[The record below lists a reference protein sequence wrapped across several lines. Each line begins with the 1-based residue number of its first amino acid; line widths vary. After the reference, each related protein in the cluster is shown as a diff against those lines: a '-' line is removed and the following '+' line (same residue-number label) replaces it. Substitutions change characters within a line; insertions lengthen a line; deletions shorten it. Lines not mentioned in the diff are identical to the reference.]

1 MAIAT
6 HAHEAVQETTG
17 QVMLESHKG
26 NNNSNHAPR
35 DLSGYRP
42 NTQFS
47 RPADMRTTQRKPTP
61 SPLQMSAMMA
71 DSHHTNGNGNVDVDA
86 PLVPSRAGSDFQYT
100 SRSLPSPPRSPRAH
114 IPADQAPPISQE
126 HLLEVS
132 AEKSFVVDSAVRQPS
147 DDSGS
152 VGKALTPP
160 ESQSYSQQ
168 PNLSSPFPQPEET
181 RNSSP
186 HSPLLATTLPP
197 TRTAIRPVSR
207 SMPRTSSIDS
217 AVSNISNATSHSHK
231 SSQDSYHSH
240 QGDLSVMIS
249 LAGSPENL
257 ILRLLGE
264 KEYIS
269 AQNNKL
275 WKLVDKQ
282 RSLLFGLN
290 EDLERALVDKDRYRK
305 KLKEHIDQASSFP
318 NTSVQSTSR
327 SPTPGPDERPA
338 QSVRA
343 QEGLNDSHDP
353 RALLEV
359 AEAGTNARAE
369 EAATKVSTER
379 RERNHPTENTLSGTD
394 SIPTK
399 TSSQGSKDVPPNNTD
414 SRRTL
419 PSLET
424 GFDLP
429 IQNTQA
435 PTPVVTPSSFTA
447 KRSQTHWQKA
457 GPGTPPALISSSPQV
472 GSHDLTL
479 ALPRKLPPAPLDLRP
494 TEREEMRL
502 KQPLDETEDH
512 SGSEYDE
519 TQEVN
524 EIIPH
529 FGRGRKKTREE
540 DDEER
545 EAAALKEQ
553 EERSRSKKEKSSKA
567 RSGSKKTKAVD
578 DQPLP
583 PSIAPMP
590 SAVRAVSPPN
600 SALGASNYLS
610 APTSLASVLT
620 PTHPHHSTKLKHTL
634 LSAQPLSPGLPMSP
648 RPIDRPMNSPMPRI
662 PRDGTASSVASHPLS
677 PRPGLVGLPLSPRA
691 TKQNFP
697 PPPQTP
703 MSVSAPTARHAESAK
718 EPPDTS
724 RVSDFKFPQP
734 AGAPRSEY
742 HSELKTLVE
751 NETSSSKPKGLYRGF
766 MSDAYPDLL
775 IAPNA
780 LPSIIVKVISSRL
793 RPSRNSYVAN
803 KWEEDS
809 VFTLGVSARSD
820 SQELWQVERSLPSLL
835 LLDQHL
841 KQFTSISVKLPDRSL
856 FSGHAPSKIDA
867 RREAL
872 ERYFETVL
880 DTPMDER
887 AALALCHYLS
897 TQIVEPVHEDGQDN
911 HSTSG
916 SPVTT
921 NPDGR
926 LVKEGYLTKK
936 GKNFGGWKARFFM
949 LDDPVLRYYESQGG
963 SLLGTIKLSNAKI
976 AKPQPR
982 SSESPSRGEES
993 ESEYRHAFGILE
1005 PKRKDSSSHVRHV
1018 LCAESDAERDA
1029 WVQALMCYVER
1040 DPEDEQLKQTSVSSI
1055 DFGSRKKRPSQR
1067 KDGSTSDSP
1076 QSATFDGLQAVSY
1089 DDTVAANPPVVHIL
1103 PNKRLTE
1110 SPSPPNTGIP
1120 SSSGAQKSFVSK
1132 PISGPSNGA
1141 KIHDV
1146 GAWGNKPLAPPQTL
1160 DKEHKKRSIWGFHN
1174 KQSLDATTTYPNESA
1189 LSLTQTQQQYYER
1202 ISNVRP
1208 AFGLPLADAV
1218 ECCPPR
1224 GVNVCLPAVVY
1235 RCLEFLKAQD
1245 AWSEEGIFRV
1255 SGSNVLVKG
1264 LRDRFN
1270 NEGDLDFLATD
1281 NYFDVHTIA
1290 SLLKLYLRDL
1300 PATILTRELHL
1311 DFLQT
1316 MGMYPPFVYI
1326 YPSKQSLNFR

>member
-1 MAIAT
+1 MAIVT
-6 HAHEAVQETTG
+6 NAHEAVQETTG
-17 QVMLESHKG
+17 RVMLESRKG
-26 NNNSNHAPR
+26 NDHSNHAPR
-35 DLSGYRP
+35 DLSGYRS

-47 RPADMRTTQRKPTP
+47 SPADMRTTQRKPTP

-71 DSHHTNGNGNVDVDA
+71 DSHHVNSNGNADVDA

-100 SRSLPSPPRSPRAH
+100 SRSLPSPPHSPRAQ
-114 IPADQAPPISQE
+114 IPADQVPPIAQE
-126 HLLEVS
+126 HRDEVS
-132 AEKSFVVDSAVRQPS
+132 AEKNLVLDRTVEQPLNN
-147 DDSGS
+147 SGS
-152 VGKALTPP
+152 VRNALTPP
-160 ESQSYSQQ
+160 EPQSYSQQ
-168 PNLSSPFPQPEET
+168 QPSLSPPFPQPKET
-181 RNSSP
+181 RNSS
-186 HSPLLATTLPP
+186 SPLPLSTNTLPP
-197 TRTAIRPVSR
+197 AKTAIRPVSR

-217 AVSNISNATSHSHK
+217 AVSNISHTTSHSHK
-231 SSQDSYHSH
+231 SSQDSYPSH

-257 ILRLLGE
+257 IIRLLNE

-269 AQNNKL
+269 SQNNKL

-305 KLKEHIDQASSFP
+305 KLKEHIDQAPSFP

-327 SPTPGPDERPA
+327 SPTPGYDERLA
-338 QSVRA
+338 QS
-343 QEGLNDSHDP
+343 
-353 RALLEV
+353 
-359 AEAGTNARAE
+359 TRAE
-369 EAATKVSTER
+369 EQGRNDSQGTRTFLAVAEDSTNAKAEGAATKVSTDR
-379 RERNHPTENTLSGTD
+379 RERNHPTENTLTGTG
-394 SIPTK
+394 SLSSK
-399 TSSQGSKDVPPNNTD
+399 TSSQGLNDVPL
-414 SRRTL
+414 SAAVSGRTL

-424 GFDLP
+424 VFEP
-429 IQNTQA
+429 SSQSTQA
-435 PTPVVTPSSFTA
+435 STPVVTPSSFTA

-472 GSHDLTL
+472 GSNDLTL
-479 ALPRKLPPAPLDLRP
+479 ALPRKLPPAPLDLRSA
-494 TEREEMRL
+494 EREEMRP
-502 KQPLDETEDH
+502 KQHLDETEDH

-519 TQEVN
+519 TPEVN

-529 FGRGRKKTREE
+529 FDRGRKKTREE

-545 EAAALKEQ
+545 EAVALKELQ
-553 EERSRSKKEKSSKA
+553 ERSRSKKEKSSKA
-567 RSGSKKTKAVD
+567 RSGSKKTEIVD
-578 DQPLP
+578 DPLP
-583 PSIAPMP
+583 PSVAPMP
-590 SAVRAVSPPN
+590 SAIRSVSPPE

-620 PTHPHHSTKLKHTL
+620 PTHPHHPAKLKHTL

-648 RPIDRPMNSPMPRI
+648 RPIDRPMNSPMPRM
-662 PRDGTASSVASHPLS
+662 PRDGAASLVASPPLS
-677 PRPGLVGLPLSPRA
+677 PRPGMVGLPLSPRA

-697 PPPQTP
+697 LPPQTP
-703 MSVSAPTARHAESAK
+703 MPVSVPTVRQAEPAK
-718 EPPDTS
+718 EPPDAS
-724 RVSDFKFPQP
+724 WVSDFKFPQP
-734 AGAPRSEY
+734 AGAPRSDY

-751 NETSSSKPKGLYRGF
+751 NEAEPSKPKGLYKGF
-766 MSDAYPDLL
+766 MSDAYPDIL

-780 LPSIIVKVISSRL
+780 LPSIIVKVVSSRL

-820 SQELWQVERSLPSLL
+820 SQELWQVEKSLPSLL
-835 LLDQHL
+835 QLDQQL
-841 KQFTSISVKLPDRSL
+841 RLFTAISAKVPDRSL
-856 FSGHAPSKIDA
+856 FSGHAPSRIDA

-897 TQIVEPVHEDGQDN
+897 TQIVEPVNEDGQEN

-926 LVKEGYLTKK
+926 LTKEGYLTKK

-949 LDDPVLRYYESQGG
+949 LDDPVLRYYESRGG
-963 SLLGTIKLSNAKI
+963 SLLGTIKLSNAKV
-976 AKPQPR
+976 AKPQRR
-982 SSESPSRGEES
+982 SSDSPSRGEEG

-1040 DPEDEQLKQTSVSSI
+1040 DPEDEQMKQASVSSI
-1055 DFGSRKKRPSQR
+1055 DSGSRKKRPSQR

-1076 QSATFDGLQAVSY
+1076 QSATFDGLQTVSY
-1089 DDTVAANPPVVHIL
+1089 DDTVAADPPVVHIL
-1103 PNKRLTE
+1103 PDKRLTE

-1120 SSSGAQKSFVSK
+1120 SSSGAQKSIQSK

-1146 GAWGNKPLAPPQTL
+1146 GAWGNKPLAPPQAL
-1160 DKEHKKRSIWGFHN
+1160 DREHKKRSIWGFHN
-1174 KQSLDATTTYPNESA
+1174 KQSLDAMTTHSNESA

-1208 AFGLPLADAV
+1208 AFGLALADAV
-1218 ECCPPR
+1218 RYCPPR
-1224 GVNVCLPAVVY
+1224 GVNVCLPAVAY

-1255 SGSNVLVKG
+1255 SGSNMLVKG
-1264 LRDRFN
+1264 LRERFN
-1270 NEGDLDFLATD
+1270 NEGDLDFLAANE
-1281 NYFDVHTIA
+1281 NYYDVHTIA

-1300 PATILTRELHL
+1300 PSTILTRELHL
-1311 DFLQT
+1311 DFLQV
-1316 MGMYPPFVYI
+1316 MGMYPPLCI
-1326 YPSKQSLNFR
+1326 SPHLSSS

>member
-1 MAIAT
+1 MAIVT
-6 HAHEAVQETTG
+6 NAHEGVQETTEP
-17 QVMLESHKG
+17 VMLESHKG
-26 NNNSNHAPR
+26 NDHSNHAQR
-35 DLSGYRP
+35 DLSGYRS

-47 RPADMRTTQRKPTP
+47 RPGPADMRTTQRKPTP

-71 DSHHTNGNGNVDVDA
+71 DSHHVNSNGNADAAA
-86 PLVPSRAGSDFQYT
+86 PLVLSRAGNDFHYT
-100 SRSLPSPPRSPRAH
+100 SRSLPSPPHSPRAQ
-114 IPADQAPPISQE
+114 IPTDQVPQE
-126 HLLEVS
+126 HQDEFS
-132 AEKSFVVDSAVRQPS
+132 AEKNLVVDRTVEQPLNN
-147 DDSGS
+147 SGS
-152 VGKALTPP
+152 VAKALTPP
-160 ESQSYSQQ
+160 EFQSYSHLQ
-168 PNLSSPFPQPEET
+168 PSLPFPQPKET
-181 RNSSP
+181 RNSS
-186 HSPLLATTLPP
+186 SPLPLSTATLSPAK
-197 TRTAIRPVSR
+197 TAIRPVSR

-217 AVSNISNATSHSHK
+217 AVSNISNITSHSHK
-231 SSQDSYHSH
+231 SSQDSYPSH

-257 ILRLLGE
+257 IMRLLNE
-264 KEYIS
+264 KEYIGS
-269 AQNNKL
+269 QNNKL

-290 EDLERALVDKDRYRK
+290 EDLERALVDKERYRK
-305 KLKEHIDQASSFP
+305 KLKEYMEQAPSFP

-327 SPTPGPDERPA
+327 SPTPGYNERPA
-338 QSVRA
+338 QSTRA
-343 QEGLNDSHDP
+343 EEQCRNDSHDT
-353 RALLEV
+353 RTLLAV
-359 AEAGTNARAE
+359 AEDSTNAKAE
-369 EAATKVSTER
+369 GAATKVSTDR
-379 RERNHPTENTLSGTD
+379 RERNGPTENTLTGTG
-394 SIPTK
+394 SLSSK
-399 TSSQGSKDVPPNNTD
+399 TSPQGLNDVPL
-414 SRRTL
+414 SAAVSCRTL

-424 GFDLP
+424 VFDP
-429 IQNTQA
+429 SSQSTQA
-435 PTPVVTPSSFTA
+435 STPVVTPSSFTA

-472 GSHDLTL
+472 GSNDLAL
-479 ALPRKLPPAPLDLRP
+479 ALPRKLPPAPLDLRSA
-494 TEREEMRL
+494 EREEMRP
-502 KQPLDETEDH
+502 KQRLDETEDH

-519 TQEVN
+519 TPEVN

-529 FGRGRKKTREE
+529 FDRGRKKTREE

-545 EAAALKEQ
+545 EAVALKEQ
-553 EERSRSKKEKSSKA
+553 QERSRSKKEKSSKA
-567 RSGSKKTKAVD
+567 RSGSKKTKIVD
-578 DQPLP
+578 DPLP
-583 PSIAPMP
+583 PSVATMP
-590 SAVRAVSPPN
+590 SAIRSVSPPE

-610 APTSLASVLT
+610 APISLASVLT
-620 PTHPHHSTKLKHTL
+620 PTHPHHSAKLKHTL

-648 RPIDRPMNSPMPRI
+648 RPIDRPINSPMPRM
-662 PRDGTASSVASHPLS
+662 PRDGALSFVASPPLS
-677 PRPGLVGLPLSPRA
+677 PRPGMVGLPLSPRA
-691 TKQNFP
+691 TKQQNFP
-697 PPPQTP
+697 LPPQTP
-703 MSVSAPTARHAESAK
+703 MYVSAPTARQAEPAK

-724 RVSDFKFPQP
+724 CVSDFKFPQP
-734 AGAPRSEY
+734 AGAPRSDY

-751 NETSSSKPKGLYRGF
+751 NEAEPSKPKGLYKGF
-766 MSDAYPDLL
+766 MSDAYPDIL

-780 LPSIIVKVISSRL
+780 LPSIIVKVVSSRL

-803 KWEEDS
+803 KWDEDS

-820 SQELWQVERSLPSLL
+820 SQELWQVEKSLPSLL
-835 LLDQHL
+835 HLDQEL
-841 KQFTSISVKLPDRSL
+841 RLFTAISVKVPDRSL

-887 AALALCHYLS
+887 AALTICHYLS
-897 TQIVEPVHEDGQDN
+897 TQIVEPVNEDGQES

-921 NPDGR
+921 NADGK
-926 LVKEGYLTKK
+926 LTKEGYLTKK

-949 LDDPVLRYYESQGG
+949 LDDPVLRYYESRGG
-963 SLLGTIKLSNAKI
+963 SLLGTIKLSNAKV
-976 AKPQPR
+976 AKPQRR
-982 SSESPSRGEES
+982 SSDSPSRGEEL

-1040 DPEDEQLKQTSVSSI
+1040 DPEDEPMKQTSVSSM
-1055 DFGSRKKRPSQR
+1055 DSGSRKKRPSQR
-1067 KDGSTSDSP
+1067 KDGSASDSP

-1103 PNKRLTE
+1103 PEKRLTE
-1110 SPSPPNTGIP
+1110 SPSPPNTGTP
-1120 SSSGAQKSFVSK
+1120 SSSGAQKSIVSK
-1132 PISGPSNGA
+1132 SISGPSNGA

-1160 DKEHKKRSIWGFHN
+1160 DREHKKRSIWGFHN
-1174 KQSLDATTTYPNESA
+1174 KQSLDAMTTHSNESA

-1208 AFGLPLADAV
+1208 AFGLALADAV
-1218 ECCPPR
+1218 RYCPPR
-1224 GVNVCLPAVVY
+1224 GVNVCLPAVAY

-1255 SGSNVLVKG
+1255 SGSNMLVKG

-1270 NEGDLDFLATD
+1270 NEGDLDFLAAND
-1281 NYFDVHTIA
+1281 NYYDVHTIA

-1311 DFLQT
+1311 DFLQV
-1316 MGMYPPFVYI
+1316 MGMYPPLCI
-1326 YPSKQSLNFR
+1326 SPHLSSS

>member
-6 HAHEAVQETTG
+6 NAHEGVQETTEP
-17 QVMLESHKG
+17 VMLKSHKG
-26 NNNSNHAPR
+26 NDHSNQAPR
-35 DLSGYRP
+35 DLSGGYRS

-61 SPLQMSAMMA
+61 SPLQMPAMMA
-71 DSHHTNGNGNVDVDA
+71 DSHHVNSNGNVDADA
-86 PLVPSRAGSDFQYT
+86 PLVLSRVGSDFHYT
-100 SRSLPSPPRSPRAH
+100 SRSLPSPPHSPRAQN
-114 IPADQAPPISQE
+114 PTDQVPQE
-126 HLLEVS
+126 HRDELP
-132 AEKSFVVDSAVRQPS
+132 AEKNLVVDRTVDQPLNN
-147 DDSGS
+147 S
-152 VGKALTPP
+152 VSVAKALTPP
-160 ESQSYSQQ
+160 ELQSHSHQQQSLSPSFSQ
-168 PNLSSPFPQPEET
+168 PKET
-181 RNSSP
+181 RNSP
-186 HSPLLATTLPP
+186 SPLPLSTTTLPP
-197 TRTAIRPVSR
+197 AKTAIRPVSR

-217 AVSNISNATSHSHK
+217 AVSNISNTTSHSHK
-231 SSQDSYHSH
+231 SSQDSYSSH
-240 QGDLSVMIS
+240 HRDLSAMIR

-257 ILRLLGE
+257 IMRLLNE

-269 AQNNKL
+269 SQNNKL

-290 EDLERALVDKDRYRK
+290 EDLERALVDKNRYKK
-305 KLKEHIDQASSFP
+305 KLKEHIDQAPSFA

-327 SPTPGPDERPA
+327 SPTPGYDERPA
-338 QSVRA
+338 QSTRA
-343 QEGLNDSHDP
+343 EEQGRKDSHDT
-353 RALLEV
+353 RNLLAV
-359 AEAGTNARAE
+359 AEDSTNAKAE
-369 EAATKVSTER
+369 GAATKVSTDISSKTSPQGL
-379 RERNHPTENTLSGTD
+379 NDVPLSTALSG
-394 SIPTK
+394 
-399 TSSQGSKDVPPNNTD
+399 
-414 SRRTL
+414 RML

-424 GFDLP
+424 VFDP
-429 IQNTQA
+429 SSQNPQA
-435 PTPVVTPSSFTA
+435 STPVVTPSSFTA

-457 GPGTPPALISSSPQV
+457 GPGTPPALTSSSPQV
-472 GSHDLTL
+472 GSNDFALTH
-479 ALPRKLPPAPLDLRP
+479 PRKLPPAPLDLRSA
-494 TEREEMRL
+494 EREEIFP
-502 KQPLDETEDH
+502 KQRLDETEDH

-519 TQEVN
+519 TPEVN

-529 FGRGRKKTREE
+529 FDRGRKKTREE

-545 EAAALKEQ
+545 EAVALKEQ
-553 EERSRSKKEKSSKA
+553 QERSRSKKEMSSKA
-567 RSGSKKTKAVD
+567 RSGSKKTKIVD
-578 DQPLP
+578 DPLP
-583 PSIAPMP
+583 PSVAPMP
-590 SAVRAVSPPN
+590 SAIRSVSPPE

-620 PTHPHHSTKLKHTL
+620 PTHPQHSAKLKQTL

-648 RPIDRPMNSPMPRI
+648 RPIDRPINSPMPRM
-662 PRDGTASSVASHPLS
+662 PRDGPASLVASPPLP
-677 PRPGLVGLPLSPRA
+677 PRPGMVGLPLSPRA
-691 TKQNFP
+691 NKQTFP
-697 PPPQTP
+697 LPPQTP
-703 MSVSAPTARHAESAK
+703 MSVSAPTARQAEPAK
-718 EPPDTS
+718 EPRNTS
-724 RVSDFKFPQP
+724 CLADFKFPQP
-734 AGAPRSEY
+734 AGAPRSDY

-751 NETSSSKPKGLYRGF
+751 NEAEPSKPKGLYKGF
-766 MSDAYPDLL
+766 MSDAYPDIL

-780 LPSIIVKVISSRL
+780 LPSIIVNVVSSRL
-793 RPSRNSYVAN
+793 QPSRNSYVAN

-809 VFTLGVSARSD
+809 VFTLGVSARSE
-820 SQELWQVERSLPSLL
+820 SQELWQVEKSLPSLL
-835 LLDQHL
+835 QLDQQL
-841 KQFTSISVKLPDRSL
+841 RLFTAISAKVPDRSL

-897 TQIVEPVHEDGQDN
+897 TQIVEPVNEDGQES

-921 NPDGR
+921 NPDGK
-926 LVKEGYLTKK
+926 LIKEGYLTKK

-949 LDDPVLRYYESQGG
+949 LDDPVLRYYESRGG
-963 SLLGTIKLSNAKI
+963 SLLGTIKLSNAKV

-982 SSESPSRGEES
+982 SSDSPSRGEEG

-1040 DPEDEQLKQTSVSSI
+1040 DPDDEQMKQASVSSI
-1055 DFGSRKKRPSQR
+1055 DSGSRKKRPSQR

-1076 QSATFDGLQAVSY
+1076 QSATFDGLQTVSY

-1103 PNKRLTE
+1103 PDKRLTE

-1120 SSSGAQKSFVSK
+1120 SSSGAQKSIVSK
-1132 PISGPSNGA
+1132 SISGPSNGA

-1146 GAWGNKPLAPPQTL
+1146 GAWGNKPLAPPQAL
-1160 DKEHKKRSIWGFHN
+1160 DREHKKRSIWGFHN
-1174 KQSLDATTTYPNESA
+1174 KQSLDAMTAHSNESA

-1208 AFGLPLADAV
+1208 AFGLALADAV
-1218 ECCPPR
+1218 RYCPPR
-1224 GVNVCLPAVVY
+1224 GVNVCLPAVAY
-1235 RCLEFLKAQD
+1235 RCLEFLKAQG

-1255 SGSNVLVKG
+1255 SGSNMLVKG

-1270 NEGDLDFLATD
+1270 NEGDLDFLAAND
-1281 NYFDVHTIA
+1281 NYYDVHTIA

-1311 DFLQT
+1311 DFLQV
-1316 MGMYPPFVYI
+1316 MGMYPPLCI
-1326 YPSKQSLNFR
+1326 SPHLSSS

>member
-1 MAIAT
+1 MAIAAN
-6 HAHEAVQETTG
+6 AHEAVQETTG
-17 QVMLESHKG
+17 RVMLESHQG
-26 NNNSNHAPR
+26 NDHSNHAPR
-35 DLSGYRP
+35 DLSGYRS

-71 DSHHTNGNGNVDVDA
+71 DSHHVTSNGNTDVDA
-86 PLVPSRAGSDFQYT
+86 PLVSSRAGSGFQYK
-100 SRSLPSPPRSPRAH
+100 SRSLPSPPHSPRAQ
-114 IPADQAPPISQE
+114 IPTDQVPPISQA
-126 HLLEVS
+126 HRDEVS
-132 AEKSFVVDSAVRQPS
+132 AEKNLVVDRTVEQTLNNSS
-147 DDSGS
+147 S
-152 VGKALTPP
+152 VGKALTPSEP
-160 ESQSYSQQ
+160 QSYSQQ
-168 PNLSSPFPQPEET
+168 QPTLSPPFPQPKVT
-181 RNSSP
+181 RNSS
-186 HSPLLATTLPP
+186 SPLPLSTTTIPP
-197 TRTAIRPVSR
+197 AKTAIRPVSR

-217 AVSNISNATSHSHK
+217 AVSNISNTTSHSHK
-231 SSQDSYHSH
+231 SSQDSYPSH
-240 QGDLSVMIS
+240 QGDLSAMIS

-257 ILRLLGE
+257 IMRLLNE

-305 KLKEHIDQASSFP
+305 KLKEHIDQGLSFP
-318 NTSVQSTSR
+318 HTSVQTPSR
-327 SPTPGPDERPA
+327 SPTPGHGERPA
-338 QSVRA
+338 QSSRA
-343 QEGLNDSHDP
+343 EEHSRNDSHDT
-353 RALLEV
+353 RTLLTV
-359 AEAGTNARAE
+359 AEDPTNAKAE
-369 EAATKVSTER
+369 GAATKVSTDR
-379 RERNHPTENTLSGTD
+379 RERDHLMENTLTGSG
-394 SIPTK
+394 SLSSK
-399 TSSQGSKDVPPNNTD
+399 TSPQGLNDVPL
-414 SRRTL
+414 SAVVSSRTL

-424 GFDLP
+424 VFDTSS
-429 IQNTQA
+429 QNAQA
-435 PTPVVTPSSFTA
+435 STPVVSPSSFTA
-447 KRSQTHWQKA
+447 KRSQTHWQKS
-457 GPGTPPALISSSPQV
+457 GPGTPPALISTSPQV
-472 GSHDLTL
+472 GSNDLTL
-479 ALPRKLPPAPLDLRP
+479 ALPRKLPPAPLDLRSA
-494 TEREEMRL
+494 ERDEIRP
-502 KQPLDETEDH
+502 QHHLDETEDH

-529 FGRGRKKTREE
+529 FDRGRKKTREE

-545 EAAALKEQ
+545 EAVALKEQ
-553 EERSRSKKEKSSKA
+553 LERSRSKKEKSSKA
-567 RSGSKKTKAVD
+567 RSGSKKTKIVD
-578 DQPLP
+578 DPLP
-583 PSIAPMP
+583 PSVAPMP
-590 SAVRAVSPPN
+590 SAIRSVSPPE
-600 SALGASNYLS
+600 SALGTSNYLS

-620 PTHPHHSTKLKHTL
+620 PTHPSHSVKLKHTL

-648 RPIDRPMNSPMPRI
+648 RPIDRPMNSPMPRM
-662 PRDGTASSVASHPLS
+662 PRDGAASSVASPPLS
-677 PRPGLVGLPLSPRA
+677 PRPGIVGLPLSPRA

-697 PPPQTP
+697 LPPQTP
-703 MSVSAPTARHAESAK
+703 MSVSAPTAARQAEPAK
-718 EPPDTS
+718 EPADTS
-724 RVSDFKFPQP
+724 WVSDFKFPQP
-734 AGAPRSEY
+734 AGAPRSDY
-742 HSELKTLVE
+742 HSELKTLAE
-751 NETSSSKPKGLYRGF
+751 NEAEPSKPKGLYKGF
-766 MSDAYPDLL
+766 MSDAYPDIL

-793 RPSRNSYVAN
+793 QPSRNSYVAN

-820 SQELWQVERSLPSLL
+820 SQELWQVEKSLASLVQV
-835 LLDQHL
+835 DQQL
-841 KQFTSISVKLPDRSL
+841 RLFTAISVKVPDRSL

-867 RREAL
+867 RRQAL

-897 TQIVEPVHEDGQDN
+897 TQIFEPVNEDGQES

-926 LVKEGYLTKK
+926 LTKEGYLTKK
-936 GKNFGGWKARFFM
+936 GKNFGGWKARFFV
-949 LDDPVLRYYESQGG
+949 LDDPVLRYYESRGG
-963 SLLGTIKLSNAKI
+963 SLLGTIKLSNAKV
-976 AKPQPR
+976 AKPQRR
-982 SSESPSRGEES
+982 SSESPSRGEEG

-1040 DPEDEQLKQTSVSSI
+1040 DPEDEQMKQASVSSI
-1055 DFGSRKKRPSQR
+1055 DSGSRKKRPSQR
-1067 KDGSTSDSP
+1067 KDSDSP

-1103 PNKRLTE
+1103 PDKRLTE
-1110 SPSPPNTGIP
+1110 SPSPPNTGVP
-1120 SSSGAQKSFVSK
+1120 SSSGAQKSIVSK
-1132 PISGPSNGA
+1132 SISGPSNGA

-1160 DKEHKKRSIWGFHN
+1160 DREHKKRSIWGFHT
-1174 KQSLDATTTYPNESA
+1174 KQSLDGITTHSNESA

-1208 AFGLPLADAV
+1208 AFGLALADAV
-1218 ECCPPR
+1218 RYCPPR
-1224 GVNVCLPAVVY
+1224 GVNVCLPAVAY

-1255 SGSNVLVKG
+1255 SGSNILVKG
-1264 LRDRFN
+1264 LRERFN
-1270 NEGDLDFLATD
+1270 NEGDLDFLAAND
-1281 NYFDVHTIA
+1281 NFYDVHTIA

-1311 DFLQT
+1311 DFLQV
-1316 MGMYPPFVYI
+1316 MGMYTPLFIPRHL
-1326 YPSKQSLNFR
+1326 SSS

>member
-6 HAHEAVQETTG
+6 NAHEAVQEPTG
-17 QVMLESHKG
+17 QVMLDSHKG

-35 DLSGYRP
+35 DLFGYRS

-47 RPADMRTTQRKPTP
+47 RPTDMRTTQRKPTP

-71 DSHHTNGNGNVDVDA
+71 DSHHINGKGNADVDA
-86 PLVPSRAGSDFQYT
+86 PLLPSRTERDFQYT
-100 SRSLPSPPRSPRAH
+100 SRSLPSPPRSPHAQ
-114 IPADQAPPISQE
+114 IPVHQVPPISQE
-126 HLLEVS
+126 HLVEASV
-132 AEKSFVVDSAVRQPS
+132 EKSLVVDRALEQPS
-147 DDSGS
+147 NSNGS
-152 VGKALTPP
+152 IGEALTPP
-160 ESQSYSQQ
+160 ESQSYCQH
-168 PNLSSPFPQPEET
+168 LSVSPPFPQPNET

-186 HSPLLATTLPP
+186 HSHLLTTTRSP
-197 TRTAIRPVSR
+197 TKTAIRPVSR

-217 AVSNISNATSHSHK
+217 AVSDISNTTSHSHK
-231 SSQDSYHSH
+231 SSQDSYLSN

-249 LAGSPENL
+249 LAGSPETL
-257 ILRLLGE
+257 ILRLLNE

-290 EDLERALVDKDRYRK
+290 EDLERALIDKDRYRK
-305 KLKEHIDQASSFP
+305 KLKEHIDQATSFP

-327 SPTPGPDERPA
+327 SPTPGYYEPPA
-338 QSVRA
+338 QSMRA
-343 QEGLNDSHDP
+343 QEQGMSDSRNT
-353 RALLEV
+353 RALLAV
-359 AEAGTNARAE
+359 AEDGTNATAE
-369 EAATKVSTER
+369 EAATLASSER
-379 RERNHPTENTLSGTD
+379 KERNHPTENAISGTD
-394 SIPTK
+394 SIPPK
-399 TSSQGSKDVPPNNTD
+399 TSSQVLKDVPLSAAGSD
-414 SRRTL
+414 RTL
-419 PSLET
+419 PLPET
-424 GFDLP
+424 GFDP
-429 IQNTQA
+429 SIQKAQTS
-435 PTPVVTPSSFTA
+435 TPVVTPSSFTA

-457 GPGTPPALISSSPQV
+457 GTGTPPALISSSPQV
-472 GSHDLTL
+472 GSNDLTL

-494 TEREEMRL
+494 AEREEMRMR
-502 KQPLDETEDH
+502 QPLDESKDH

-519 TQEVN
+519 TLEVK

-529 FGRGRKKTREE
+529 FDRGRKKTREE

-545 EAAALKEQ
+545 EAVALKEQ
-553 EERSRSKKEKSSKA
+553 QERSRSKKEKSSKA
-567 RSGSKKTKAVD
+567 RSGSKKTKVVD
-578 DQPLP
+578 NQPLP
-583 PSIAPMP
+583 QSVAPMP
-590 SAVRAVSPPN
+590 SAIRAVSPPN

-620 PTHPHHSTKLKHTL
+620 PTHPHHSTKLKNTL

-648 RPIDRPMNSPMPRI
+648 RPIDRPMNSPMPRMA
-662 PRDGTASSVASHPLS
+662 RDGTVSSVTSPPLS
-677 PRPGLVGLPLSPRA
+677 PRSGLVGLPLSPRA

-697 PPPQTP
+697 LPPQTP
-703 MSVSAPTARHAESAK
+703 ISVSAPTTRHAEPAK

-724 RVSDFKFPQP
+724 RVHDFKFPQP
-734 AGAPRSEY
+734 AGAPRSDY

-751 NETSSSKPKGLYRGF
+751 NETDSAKPKGLYKGF
-766 MSDAYPDLL
+766 ISDAYPDLL

-803 KWEEDS
+803 KGEEDL

-820 SQELWQVERSLPSLL
+820 SQELWQVEKSLPSLL
-835 LLDQHL
+835 QLDQQL
-841 KQFTSISVKLPDRSL
+841 KQFTTISAKLPDRGL
-856 FSGHAPSKIDA
+856 FNGHAPSKIDA

-872 ERYFETVL
+872 ERYFEIVL

-887 AALALCHYLS
+887 AALALCHFLS
-897 TQIVEPVHEDGQDN
+897 TQIVEPVNEDGQDN

-916 SPVTT
+916 SPITI
-921 NPDGR
+921 NSDAR
-926 LVKEGYLTKK
+926 LIKEGYLTKK
-936 GKNFGGWKARFFM
+936 GKNFGGWKARFFV
-949 LDDPVLRYYESQGG
+949 LDDPVLRYYESPGG

-976 AKPQPR
+976 AKPQPH
-982 SSESPSRGEES
+982 SSDSPSRGEEG

-1029 WVQALMCYVER
+1029 WVQALVCYVER
-1040 DPEDEQLKQTSVSSI
+1040 DPEDEQLKQASVSSI
-1055 DFGSRKKRPSQR
+1055 DSGSSKKWPSQR
-1067 KDGSTSDSP
+1067 KDRSTSDSP
-1076 QSATFDGLQAVSY
+1076 QSATFDGLQTVSY
-1089 DDTVAANPPVVHIL
+1089 DDTVAASPPVVHIL
-1103 PNKRLTE
+1103 PDKRVTE
-1110 SPSPPNTGIP
+1110 SPSPPNTSIP
-1120 SSSGAQKSFVSK
+1120 SSSGAQKSVVSK

-1146 GAWGNKPLAPPQTL
+1146 GAWGNKPLAPPQAL
-1160 DKEHKKRSIWGFHN
+1160 DREHKKRSIWGFHN
-1174 KQSLDATTTYPNESA
+1174 KQSLDAITTHSNESA

-1202 ISNVRP
+1202 ISNVKP

-1235 RCLEFLKAQD
+1235 RCLEFLRSQD

-1270 NEGDLDFLATD
+1270 NEGDLDFLAND
-1281 NYFDVHTIA
+1281 NYYDVHTIA

-1311 DFLQT
+1311 DFLQI
-1316 MGMYPPFVYI
+1316 MGMYLSVCIFPHL
-1326 YPSKQSLNFR
+1326 SNS

>member
-1 MAIAT
+1 MAVAT
-6 HAHEAVQETTG
+6 QAHEAMQESTA
-17 QVMLESHKG
+17 QVLSESHKG
-26 NNNSNHAPR
+26 NNNSNHVPR
-35 DLSGYRP
+35 DFSGYRS

-47 RPADMRTTQRKPTP
+47 RSADMRTTQRKPTP
-61 SPLQMSAMMA
+61 SPLQMSEMMA
-71 DSHHTNGNGNVDVDA
+71 DSHHINGNGNADGDA
-86 PLVPSRAGSDFQYT
+86 PLVPSRAGSDSQYT
-100 SRSLPSPPRSPRAH
+100 SRPLPSPPRSPRSQ
-114 IPADQAPPISQE
+114 IPADQVPPISQE
-126 HLLEVS
+126 HLLQVS
-132 AEKSFVVDSAVRQPS
+132 AEKSSVVDKAVEQPS
-147 DDSGS
+147 NNSGS
-152 VGKALTPP
+152 VVKALTPP

-168 PNLSSPFPQPEET
+168 PSFSSPFPPPKET

-197 TRTAIRPVSR
+197 TKTAIRPVSR

-217 AVSNISNATSHSHK
+217 AVSNISNGTSHSHK
-231 SSQDSYHSH
+231 SSQEVYLSH

-257 ILRLLGE
+257 ILRLLNE

-290 EDLERALVDKDRYRK
+290 EDLERALEEKNRYRR
-305 KLKEHIDQASSFP
+305 KLKEHIGQTPSNPS
-318 NTSVQSTSR
+318 TSVQSTSR
-327 SPTPGPDERPA
+327 SPTPGHDECQT
-338 QSVRA
+338 QSMRA
-343 QEGLNDSHDP
+343 QEQGLDDSHNS
-353 RALLEV
+353 RALLAV
-359 AEAGTNARAE
+359 AEDNTNARAE
-369 EAATKVSTER
+369 DAANKVSTER
-379 RERNHPTENTLSGTD
+379 GERNHSTEDTLSETD
-394 SIPTK
+394 SIPPI
-399 TSSQGSKDVPPNNTD
+399 TSSQGSKDMPLGAID

-424 GFDLP
+424 VFDP
-429 IQNTQA
+429 SIQNAQA

-447 KRSQTHWQKA
+447 KRSQSHWQKT

-472 GSHDLTL
+472 GSNDLTL

-494 TEREEMRL
+494 AEREDIRL
-502 KQPLDETEDH
+502 KQPLNEIEDH

-519 TQEVN
+519 TPDIIEVV
-524 EIIPH
+524 PH
-529 FGRGRKKTREE
+529 FDRGRKKTREE
-540 DDEER
+540 DDEDR

-553 EERSRSKKEKSSKA
+553 QERSRSKKEKSSKA

-578 DQPLP
+578 DQQLP

-590 SAVRAVSPPN
+590 SAIRAVSPPN
-600 SALGASNYLS
+600 NALGASNYLS

-620 PTHPHHSTKLKHTL
+620 PTHPNHSTKLKHTL

-648 RPIDRPMNSPMPRI
+648 RPIDRPMNSPMPRVL
-662 PRDGTASSVASHPLS
+662 RDGTASSVASPPLS

-691 TKQNFP
+691 TRQNFP
-697 PPPQTP
+697 LPPQTP

-734 AGAPRSEY
+734 AGAPRSDY

-751 NETSSSKPKGLYRGF
+751 NETDSSESRGLYKGF

-793 RPSRNSYVAN
+793 RRSRNSYVAN
-803 KWEEDS
+803 KGEEDS
-809 VFTLGVSARSD
+809 VFTLGVSARSN
-820 SQELWQVERSLPSLL
+820 SHELWQVEKSLPSLL
-835 LLDQHL
+835 LLDQQL

-872 ERYFETVL
+872 ERYFEIAL

-897 TQIVEPVHEDGQDN
+897 TQIVEPVNEDGQDN

-916 SPVTT
+916 SPVTIH
-921 NPDGR
+921 PDGR
-926 LVKEGYLTKK
+926 LIKEGYLTKK

-1040 DPEDEQLKQTSVSSI
+1040 DPEDEQLKQTSFSSI
-1055 DFGSRKKRPSQR
+1055 DSGSRKKRPSER
-1067 KDGSTSDSP
+1067 KDGSLSDSP
-1076 QSATFDGLQAVSY
+1076 QSAIFDGLQAVSY
-1089 DDTVAANPPVVHIL
+1089 DDTVAANPPVVHVL
-1103 PNKRLTE
+1103 PDKRLTE

-1120 SSSGAQKSFVSK
+1120 SSSGAHKSIVSK

-1146 GAWGNKPLAPPQTL
+1146 GAWGNKPLAPPQAL
-1160 DKEHKKRSIWGFHN
+1160 DREHKKRSIWGFHN
-1174 KQSLDATTTYPNESA
+1174 KQSLDAMTTHSNESA

-1208 AFGLPLADAV
+1208 AFGLSLADAV

-1281 NYFDVHTIA
+1281 SYYDVHTIA
-1290 SLLKLYLRDL
+1290 SLLKLYLREL
-1300 PATILTRELHL
+1300 PATILTRGLHL

-1316 MGMYPPFVYI
+1316 MGMYLPFFI
-1326 YPSKQSLNFR
+1326 FTHLSSR

>member
-6 HAHEAVQETTG
+6 NAHGVVQDTTG

-26 NNNSNHAPR
+26 NNNSNHALR
-35 DLSGYRP
+35 DLSGYRS

-61 SPLQMSAMMA
+61 SPLQMSAMMV
-71 DSHHTNGNGNVDVDA
+71 DSHHINSNGNADVGA
-86 PLVPSRAGSDFQYT
+86 PLVPSRAGSDFQHT
-100 SRSLPSPPRSPRAH
+100 SRSIPSPPHSPRAQ
-114 IPADQAPPISQE
+114 IPADQVPPISQE
-126 HLLEVS
+126 HRGEVS
-132 AEKSFVVDSAVRQPS
+132 AEKSLGVVMTVEQPS
-147 DDSGS
+147 NNSGS

-160 ESQSYSQQ
+160 EPQSYSQQ
-168 PNLSSPFPQPEET
+168 QPSPSPPIPQPKET

-186 HSPLLATTLPP
+186 PSPLLKTTLPP
-197 TRTAIRPVSR
+197 AKTAIRPVSR

-217 AVSNISNATSHSHK
+217 AVSNTSNTTSHSHK
-231 SSQDSYHSH
+231 SSQDSYLSH

-249 LAGSPENL
+249 SAGSPENL
-257 ILRLLGE
+257 ILRLINE
-264 KEYIS
+264 KEYINS
-269 AQNNKL
+269 QNNKL

-282 RSLLFGLN
+282 RALLFGLN

-305 KLKEHIDQASSFP
+305 KLKEHIDQAPSFP
-318 NTSVQSTSR
+318 NTFVQR
-327 SPTPGPDERPA
+327 SPTPSHDERPA
-338 QSVRA
+338 QSTRA
-343 QEGLNDSHDP
+343 EEQGRNDAHDT
-353 RALLEV
+353 RTLLAV
-359 AEAGTNARAE
+359 AGDSTNARAE
-369 EAATKVSTER
+369 GAATKVSTQR
-379 RERNHPTENTLSGTD
+379 RERNHVTEDSLTGSG
-394 SIPTK
+394 SISSK
-399 TSSQGSKDVPPNNTD
+399 TSSQGLNDVPL
-414 SRRTL
+414 SAAVSGRTL

-424 GFDLP
+424 VFDP
-429 IQNTQA
+429 SPQNAQA

-447 KRSQTHWQKA
+447 KRAQTHWQKA
-457 GPGTPPALISSSPQV
+457 GPGTPPALASSSPQV
-472 GSHDLTL
+472 GSNDLTL
-479 ALPRKLPPAPLDLRP
+479 ALPRKLPPAPLDLRSA
-494 TEREEMRL
+494 EREEMRPR
-502 KQPLDETEDH
+502 QPSDETEDH

-519 TQEVN
+519 TPEVN

-529 FGRGRKKTREE
+529 FDRGRKKTREE

-545 EAAALKEQ
+545 EAVALKEQ
-553 EERSRSKKEKSSKA
+553 QERSRSKKEKSSKA
-567 RSGSKKTKAVD
+567 RSGSKKTKIVD
-578 DQPLP
+578 DPLP
-583 PSIAPMP
+583 PSVAPMP
-590 SAVRAVSPPN
+590 SAIRSVSPPD

-620 PTHPHHSTKLKHTL
+620 PTHPHHSAKLKHSL

-648 RPIDRPMNSPMPRI
+648 RPIDRPLNSPMPRM
-662 PRDGTASSVASHPLS
+662 PRDGTASSVASPPLS
-677 PRPGLVGLPLSPRA
+677 PRPGMVGLPLSPRA
-691 TKQNFP
+691 IKQNFP
-697 PPPQTP
+697 LPPQTP
-703 MSVSAPTARHAESAK
+703 MSVSAPTARHAEPAK

-734 AGAPRSEY
+734 AGVPRSDY

-751 NETSSSKPKGLYRGF
+751 NEARPPKPKGLYKGF
-766 MSDAYPDLL
+766 MSDAYPDIL

-780 LPSIIVKVISSRL
+780 LPSIIVKVVSSRL

-820 SQELWQVERSLPSLL
+820 SQELWQVEKSLPSLL
-835 LLDQHL
+835 QLDQQL
-841 KQFTSISVKLPDRSL
+841 RQFTAISAKVPDRSL
-856 FSGHAPSKIDA
+856 FSGHAPSKIDS

-872 ERYFETVL
+872 EHYFETVL

-897 TQIVEPVHEDGQDN
+897 TQIVEPVNEDGQEN

-916 SPVTT
+916 SPVTI

-926 LVKEGYLTKK
+926 PIKEGYLTKK

-949 LDDPVLRYYESQGG
+949 LDDPVLRYYESRGG
-963 SLLGTIKLSNAKI
+963 SLLGTIKLSNAKV
-976 AKPQPR
+976 AKPQRR
-982 SSESPSRGEES
+982 SSDSPSRGEEG

-1040 DPEDEQLKQTSVSSI
+1040 DPEDEQMKQASVSSI
-1055 DFGSRKKRPSQR
+1055 DSGSRKKRPSQR

-1076 QSATFDGLQAVSY
+1076 QSATFDGLQTVSY
-1089 DDTVAANPPVVHIL
+1089 DDTVAANPPIVHIL
-1103 PNKRLTE
+1103 PDKRLTE
-1110 SPSPPNTGIP
+1110 SPSPPNTAIP
-1120 SSSGAQKSFVSK
+1120 SSSGAPKSIVSK

-1146 GAWGNKPLAPPQTL
+1146 GAWGNKPLAPPQAL
-1160 DKEHKKRSIWGFHN
+1160 DREHKKRSIWGFHN
-1174 KQSLDATTTYPNESA
+1174 KQSLDTMTAHSNESA

-1208 AFGLPLADAV
+1208 AFGLALADAV
-1218 ECCPPR
+1218 LYCPPR

-1264 LRDRFN
+1264 LRERFN
-1270 NEGDLDFLATD
+1270 NEGDLDFLAAND
-1281 NYFDVHTIA
+1281 NYYDVHTIA

-1311 DFLQT
+1311 DFLQV
-1316 MGMYPPFVYI
+1316 MGMYRPLSIFPH
-1326 YPSKQSLNFR
+1326 LNSS

>member
-17 QVMLESHKG
+17 QVMLESYKG

-35 DLSGYRP
+35 DLSGYRS
-42 NTQFS
+42 NVQFS
-47 RPADMRTTQRKPTP
+47 RPTDMRTTQRKPTP
-61 SPLQMSAMMA
+61 SPLQMSAIMA
-71 DSHHTNGNGNVDVDA
+71 DSHHVDGNGNADVDA
-86 PLVPSRAGSDFQYT
+86 PLVPLRAGSDFQYT
-100 SRSLPSPPRSPRAH
+100 SRSLPSPPRSPRAQ

-132 AEKSFVVDSAVRQPS
+132 AEKSLVVDRAVEQPS
-147 DDSGS
+147 NNRGS
-152 VGKALTPP
+152 VLKALTPA

-168 PNLSSPFPQPEET
+168 PSLSSPFPQPKDT
-181 RNSSP
+181 RTSSP
-186 HSPLLATTLPP
+186 HSPLLANTLPP
-197 TRTAIRPVSR
+197 TKTAVRPVSR

-217 AVSNISNATSHSHK
+217 AISNISNATSHSHK

-240 QGDLSVMIS
+240 QGDLSAMIS

-264 KEYIS
+264 KEYLT

-282 RSLLFGLN
+282 RALLFGLN
-290 EDLERALVDKDRYRK
+290 ENLERALADKDRYRK
-305 KLKEHIDQASSFP
+305 KLKEHIDQVPSFP

-327 SPTPGPDERPA
+327 SPTPGHDESPA
-338 QSVRA
+338 QSMRA
-343 QEGLNDSHDP
+343 QEQGRNDSHNTRP
-353 RALLEV
+353 LLAV
-359 AEAGTNARAE
+359 AEDGTNSEAE

-379 RERNHPTENTLSGTD
+379 RESNHPTENTLSGTD
-394 SIPTK
+394 SIPPK
-399 TSSQGSKDVPPNNTD
+399 SSSQGPNDVPLGATD

-419 PSLET
+419 PSLDT
-424 GFDLP
+424 GFDP
-429 IQNTQA
+429 SIQNAQA

-447 KRSQTHWQKA
+447 KRSQTHWQKV
-457 GPGTPPALISSSPQV
+457 GPGTPPALTSSSPQV
-472 GSHDLTL
+472 GSNDLTL

-494 TEREEMRL
+494 AEREDMRL

-519 TQEVN
+519 TSEVN
-524 EIIPH
+524 EISPH
-529 FGRGRKKTREE
+529 FDRGRKKTREE

-578 DQPLP
+578 NQLLP

-590 SAVRAVSPPN
+590 SAIRAVSPPN
-600 SALGASNYLS
+600 TALGSSNYLS

-662 PRDGTASSVASHPLS
+662 PRDGTASSVASPPLS

-697 PPPQTP
+697 LPPQTP

-734 AGAPRSEY
+734 AGAPRSDY

-751 NETSSSKPKGLYRGF
+751 NDTDSSKPKGLYKGF

-803 KWEEDS
+803 KGEEDS

-820 SQELWQVERSLPSLL
+820 SQELWQVEKSLPSLL
-835 LLDQHL
+835 LLDQQL

-856 FSGHAPSKIDA
+856 FSGHAPSKVDA

-897 TQIVEPVHEDGQDN
+897 TQIVEPVNEDGQDN
-911 HSTSG
+911 YSTSG
-916 SPVTT
+916 SPVTI

-926 LVKEGYLTKK
+926 LIKEGYLTKK

-1005 PKRKDSSSHVRHV
+1005 PKRKDSSNHVRHV

-1040 DPEDEQLKQTSVSSI
+1040 DPEDEQLKQASVSSI
-1055 DFGSRKKRPSQR
+1055 DSGSRKKRPSQR
-1067 KDGSTSDSP
+1067 KDGSMSDSP

-1103 PNKRLTE
+1103 PDKRLAE

-1120 SSSGAQKSFVSK
+1120 SSSGAQKSIVSK

-1146 GAWGNKPLAPPQTL
+1146 GAWGNKPLAPPQAL
-1160 DKEHKKRSIWGFHN
+1160 DREHKKRSIWGFHN
-1174 KQSLDATTTYPNESA
+1174 KQSLDAMTSHSNESA

-1281 NYFDVHTIA
+1281 SYFDVHTIA

-1311 DFLQT
+1311 DFLQI
-1316 MGMYPPFVYI
+1316 MGMYLPGYYSPEQ
-1326 YPSKQSLNFR
+1326 PLNFR

>member
-6 HAHEAVQETTG
+6 PAHEAMQQTIG
-17 QVMLESHKG
+17 QVMSESHKG
-26 NNNSNHAPR
+26 NNNSNHAPH
-35 DLSGYRP
+35 DSSSYRS
-42 NTQFS
+42 NTQFT
-47 RPADMRTTQRKPTP
+47 RPADMRTAQRKPTP
-61 SPLQMSAMMA
+61 SPLQMSEMIA
-71 DSHHTNGNGNVDVDA
+71 DSHHINGNGNADVDA
-86 PLVPSRAGSDFQYT
+86 PLARSRAGSDFQYT
-100 SRSLPSPPRSPRAH
+100 SKSHPSPPRSPRAQ
-114 IPADQAPPISQE
+114 IPADQVPPVSQE
-126 HLLEVS
+126 HPIDVS
-132 AEKSFVVDSAVRQPS
+132 AEKSLRVDRTMEQPS
-147 DDSGS
+147 NESGS
-152 VGKALTPP
+152 VGKALKSP
-160 ESQSYSQQ
+160 ESQSHSQQ
-168 PNLSSPFPQPEET
+168 PSLSSPFHQPKET

-197 TRTAIRPVSR
+197 TKTAIRPVSR

-231 SSQDSYHSH
+231 SSQDSIPHH
-240 QGDLSVMIS
+240 HGDVSAMIS

-257 ILRLLGE
+257 ILRLLNE

-269 AQNNKL
+269 SQNNKL

-282 RSLLFGLN
+282 RALLFGLN
-290 EDLERALVDKDRYRK
+290 EDLERALADKNRYRK
-305 KLKEHIDQASSFP
+305 KWKEHAGQASSIP
-318 NTSVQSTSR
+318 NSSVQSTSR
-327 SPTPGPDERPA
+327 SPTPGHDEGQA
-338 QSVRA
+338 QIMGA
-343 QEGLNDSHDP
+343 QEKVLDDP
-353 RALLEV
+353 HNTSALLAVVE
-359 AEAGTNARAE
+359 GDARAE
-369 EAATKVSTER
+369 EAATEVSTER
-379 RERNHPTENTLSGTD
+379 GESNGPTENSFSGTD
-394 SIPTK
+394 SVPPK
-399 TSSQGSKDVPPNNTD
+399 TSSKHSKDMPLGATD
-414 SRRTL
+414 SHRTL

-424 GFDLP
+424 GFDPP
-429 IQNTQA
+429 IQNAQA
-435 PTPVVTPSSFTA
+435 STPVVTPSSFTA
-447 KRSQTHWQKA
+447 KRSQSHWQKS
-457 GPGTPPALISSSPQV
+457 GPGTPPALKSSSPQV
-472 GSHDLTL
+472 GSNDLTL
-479 ALPRKLPPAPLDLRP
+479 AFPRKLPPAPLDLRP
-494 TEREEMRL
+494 AEREEMRL
-502 KQPLDETEDH
+502 KQPLDETDDH

-519 TQEVN
+519 TLQENDIV
-524 EIIPH
+524 PH
-529 FGRGRKKTREE
+529 FDRGRKKTREE

-553 EERSRSKKEKSSKA
+553 QERSRSKKEKSSKA
-567 RSGSKKTKAVD
+567 RSGSKKTKVVD
-578 DQPLP
+578 DQQLP
-583 PSIAPMP
+583 PSTAPMP
-590 SAVRAVSPPN
+590 LAIRSVAPPN
-600 SALGASNYLS
+600 SALDGTNYLS
-610 APTSLASVLT
+610 APNSLASALT
-620 PTHPHHSTKLKHTL
+620 PTHSHHATKVKYTL

-648 RPIDRPMNSPMPRI
+648 RPIDRPMNSPMPRML
-662 PRDGTASSVASHPLS
+662 RDGTASSVASPPIS

-697 PPPQTP
+697 LPPQTP

-734 AGAPRSEY
+734 AGAPRSDY

-751 NETSSSKPKGLYRGF
+751 NETGSSKPKGLYKGF

-803 KWEEDS
+803 KGEEDS
-809 VFTLGVSARSD
+809 VFTLGVSSRSG
-820 SQELWQVERSLPSLL
+820 SQELWQVEKSLPSLL
-835 LLDQHL
+835 LLDQQV
-841 KQFTSISVKLPDRSL
+841 KQFTSISVKLRDRSL

-872 ERYFETVL
+872 ERYFEVAL

-897 TQIVEPVHEDGQDN
+897 TQIVETVNEDGQDN
-911 HSTSG
+911 YSTSG
-916 SPVTT
+916 SPVTI

-926 LVKEGYLTKK
+926 LTKEGYLTKK

-1040 DPEDEQLKQTSVSSI
+1040 DPEDEQLKQASVSSM
-1055 DFGSRKKRPSQR
+1055 DSGSRKKRPSER
-1067 KDGSTSDSP
+1067 KDGSLSDSP

-1103 PNKRLTE
+1103 PDKRLTE
-1110 SPSPPNTGIP
+1110 SPSPPNTGITP
-1120 SSSGAQKSFVSK
+1120 SSGPQKSIVSK
-1132 PISGPSNGA
+1132 PISGPSNGV

-1146 GAWGNKPLAPPQTL
+1146 GAWGNKPLAPPQAL
-1160 DKEHKKRSIWGFHN
+1160 DREHKKRSIWGFHN
-1174 KQSLDATTTYPNESA
+1174 KQSLDAMTTHSNESA

-1208 AFGLPLADAV
+1208 AFGLQLADAV

-1245 AWSEEGIFRV
+1245 ACSEEGIFRV

-1281 NYFDVHTIA
+1281 SYYDVHTIA

-1311 DFLQT
+1311 DFLQI
-1316 MGMYPPFVYI
+1316 MGMCLPLCIFTH
-1326 YPSKQSLNFR
+1326 SSSR

>member
-6 HAHEAVQETTG
+6 NAHEAVQESTG
-17 QVMLESHKG
+17 QLMLESHKG
-26 NNNSNHAPR
+26 NIYSNHAPR
-35 DLSGYRP
+35 DSSGYRS

-61 SPLQMSAMMA
+61 SPLQTSAMMA
-71 DSHHTNGNGNVDVDA
+71 DSHHVNSNGNAGADA
-86 PLVPSRAGSDFQYT
+86 PPVPSRAGSDAQYT
-100 SRSLPSPPRSPRAH
+100 SRSLPPPPHSPRAQ
-114 IPADQAPPISQE
+114 IPSDQVPPISQE
-126 HLLEVS
+126 YRDEVS
-132 AEKSFVVDSAVRQPS
+132 AEKTLEVDRTVEQPS
-147 DDSGS
+147 NNSGS

-160 ESQSYSQQ
+160 EPQSYSQQ
-168 PNLSSPFPQPEET
+168 QPSLSPPYSQPKET
-181 RNSSP
+181 RNPSP
-186 HSPLLATTLPP
+186 PSPLLATTLPP
-197 TRTAIRPVSR
+197 TKTAIRPVSR

-217 AVSNISNATSHSHK
+217 AVSNISNTTSHSHK
-231 SSQDSYHSH
+231 SSQDSYLSH

-257 ILRLLGE
+257 ILRLLTE

-269 AQNNKL
+269 SQNNKL

-290 EDLERALVDKDRYRK
+290 EDLERALADKNRYRK
-305 KLKEHIDQASSFP
+305 KLREHIDQAPSFS
-318 NTSVQSTSR
+318 NTAVQSTSR
-327 SPTPGPDERPA
+327 SSTPVHDVRPA
-338 QSVRA
+338 QSTKA
-343 QEGLNDSHDP
+343 EEQGQNDSHDP
-353 RALLEV
+353 RTILAV
-359 AEAGTNARAE
+359 AEDSTNARAE
-369 EAATKVSTER
+369 GAATKASTER
-379 RERNHPTENTLSGTD
+379 RERNHPTQNALTEMGSLPS
-394 SIPTK
+394 K
-399 TSSQGSKDVPPNNTD
+399 TSSQGLNDVPLSATV
-414 SRRTL
+414 SGRTL
-419 PSLET
+419 PSLKT
-424 GFDLP
+424 VFDP
-429 IQNTQA
+429 SPQNAQA
-435 PTPVVTPSSFTA
+435 STPVVTPSSFTA
-447 KRSQTHWQKA
+447 KRSQTHRQKA

-472 GSHDLTL
+472 GSNDLSL
-479 ALPRKLPPAPLDLRP
+479 ALPRKLPPAPLDLRSA
-494 TEREEMRL
+494 EREEMRA
-502 KQPLDETEDH
+502 KQPLEETEDH

-519 TQEVN
+519 TPEVT
-524 EIIPH
+524 EIVPQ
-529 FGRGRKKTREE
+529 FDRGRKKTREE

-545 EAAALKEQ
+545 EAVALKEQ
-553 EERSRSKKEKSSKA
+553 QERSRSKKEKSSKA
-567 RSGSKKTKAVD
+567 RSGSKKTKIVD
-578 DQPLP
+578 DSLP
-583 PSIAPMP
+583 PSVAPMP
-590 SAVRAVSPPN
+590 SAIRSVSPPD
-600 SALGASNYLS
+600 SSLGASNYLS

-620 PTHPHHSTKLKHTL
+620 PTHPHHSAKLKHTL

-648 RPIDRPMNSPMPRI
+648 RPIDRPMNSPMPRM
-662 PRDGTASSVASHPLS
+662 PRDGTAVSVASPPLS
-677 PRPGLVGLPLSPRA
+677 PRPGMVGLPLSPRA

-697 PPPQTP
+697 LPPQTP
-703 MSVSAPTARHAESAK
+703 MSVSAPTARHTEPAK

-724 RVSDFKFPQP
+724 RVADFKFPQP
-734 AGAPRSEY
+734 AGAPRSDY

-751 NETSSSKPKGLYRGF
+751 NGAEPSKPKGLYKGF
-766 MSDAYPDLL
+766 MSDAYPDIL

-780 LPSIIVKVISSRL
+780 LPSIIVKVVSSRL

-820 SQELWQVERSLPSLL
+820 SQELWQVEKSLPSLL
-835 LLDQHL
+835 QLDQQL
-841 KQFTSISVKLPDRSL
+841 RQFTAISAKVPDRNL
-856 FSGHAPSKIDA
+856 FSGHAPSKIDS

-897 TQIVEPVHEDGQDN
+897 TQIVEPVNEDGQEN

-916 SPVTT
+916 SPVTI

-926 LVKEGYLTKK
+926 LTKEGYLTKK
-936 GKNFGGWKARFFM
+936 GKNFGGWKARFFV
-949 LDDPVLRYYESQGG
+949 LDDPVLRYYESRGG

-976 AKPQPR
+976 AKPQRR
-982 SSESPSRGEES
+982 SSDSPSRGEEG

-1040 DPEDEQLKQTSVSSI
+1040 DPEDEQMKQASVSSI
-1055 DFGSRKKRPSQR
+1055 DSGTRKKRPSQR

-1103 PNKRLTE
+1103 PDKRLTE
-1110 SPSPPNTGIP
+1110 SPSPPNTGIL

-1146 GAWGNKPLAPPQTL
+1146 GAWGNKPLAPPQAL
-1160 DKEHKKRSIWGFHN
+1160 DREHKKRSIWGFHN
-1174 KQSLDATTTYPNESA
+1174 KQSLDAMTTHSNESA

-1208 AFGLPLADAV
+1208 AFGLALADAV
-1218 ECCPPR
+1218 LYCPPR

-1235 RCLEFLKAQD
+1235 RCLEFLKAQA
-1245 AWSEEGIFRV
+1245 AWTEEGIFRV

-1264 LRDRFN
+1264 LRERFN
-1270 NEGDLDFLATD
+1270 NEGDLDFLATND
-1281 NYFDVHTIA
+1281 SYYDVHTIA
-1290 SLLKLYLRDL
+1290 SLLKLYLREL
-1300 PATILTRELHL
+1300 PATILSRELHL
-1311 DFLQT
+1311 DFLQV
-1316 MGMYPPFVYI
+1316 MGMYPPLCIF
-1326 YPSKQSLNFR
+1326 SRLSSS